1 MTKVITRLFESPEQA
16 LKVRRELVQQERLSV
31 RIVHLYDTADGLSD
45 TLTAAHVDAKTAK
58 TYQERVGAGGA
69 VLMVQAG
76 YRPLAVATTTRE
88 VMARMGALDL
98 SPLIEEVEVEDAPE
112 TRMSV
117 LSGAPLMLSRE
128 RDPYA
133 TDFHMADWP
142 IPLISRRKPFT
153 YTVLPPHAKF
163 AGWPLAHISKRKPY
177 TGSIVGPPQT
187 EHRQHHLAQQ
197 PDGQLALPASDQR
210 QDRHQRADPR
220 RAAHGEL
227 PHPAA
232 EQAHAQ
238 HRVDLPAPRAD
249 GEFPDL
255 ADQQAQALHRVA
267 ISKACADGGHDPAPR
282 DQAPRQPALWQRAVL
297 AVAHVWS
304 SDLDQT
310 VKGTGWRSRPPAASP
325 YAH

>member
-177 TGSIVGPPQT
+177 TGSIVGRHSRMASFPIPLISFP
-187 EHRQHHLAQQ
+187 HLIN
-197 PDGQLALPASDQR
+197 GKTGTNALIPGAPRMANFPIPLLSKRTPNTASIFPRHARMANFPISLISKRKPYTGSLFPKHARMADMILPLVIKR
-210 QDRHQRADPR
+210 QDNPR
-220 RAAHGEL
+220 YGSERFSLSRMFGL
-227 PHPAA
+227 PTLIK
-232 EQAHAQ
+232 
-238 HRVDLPAPRAD
+238 R
-249 GEFPDL
+249 
-255 ADQQAQALHRVA
+255 
-267 ISKACADGGHDPAPR
+267 
-282 DQAPRQPALWQRAVL
+282 
-297 AVAHVWS
+297 
-304 SDLDQT
+304 
-310 VKGTGWRSRPPAASP
+310 
-325 YAH
+325 